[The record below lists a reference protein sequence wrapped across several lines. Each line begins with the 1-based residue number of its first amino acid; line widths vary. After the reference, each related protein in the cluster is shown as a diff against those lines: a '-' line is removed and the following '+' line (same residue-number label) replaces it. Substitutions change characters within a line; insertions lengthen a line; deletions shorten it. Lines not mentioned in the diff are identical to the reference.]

1 MKLESTTRKSGSEVE
16 DVAAF
21 RARAEQWLAATRP
34 AKASAAETT
43 LTWGEGVFDVTV
55 FHDRSL
61 EEERAYLASYVDW
74 IQQRHD
80 AGFWAITW
88 PVERGGS
95 GLTKAHHRA
104 YLDVES
110 QFDVPNDHELISV
123 TTKLVAPAV
132 EQFGQPEVRDRLAI
146 DFLLAKQFACQLF
159 SEPGAGSDLAGLS
172 TRAVRDGDEWVLDGQ
187 KVWTSNARIAPWGLA
202 ICRTDPDVPKHA
214 GLTAFLVPMQSEGIE
229 VRPIKQMNGGASF
242 NEVFFTGARIPDS
255 LRLGEVGDGWKVA
268 IAVLGFER
276 ENSGG
281 AGRRGG
287 EFDDL
292 LLLARHL
299 GRTDDPLIRQDLARV
314 YSLYKA
320 RMWARDRAAAS
331 AKRAGGS
338 GPEGSI
344 GKLLWTVAMR
354 QISDLSSQ
362 LLGPLLTADTG
373 EWGTF
378 AWNQHVLGAPG
389 YRIAGGSD
397 EIQRNIIGERV
408 LGLPGEPRVDR
419 DIPFSELVK
428 LGRG

>member
-1 MKLESTTRKSGSEVE
+1 
-16 DVAAF
+16 
-21 RARAEQWLAATRP
+21 
-34 AKASAAETT
+34 
-43 LTWGEGVFDVTV
+43 
-55 FHDRSL
+55 
-61 EEERAYLASYVDW
+61 
-74 IQQRHD
+74 
-80 AGFWAITW
+80 
-88 PVERGGS
+88 
-95 GLTKAHHRA
+95 
-104 YLDVES
+104 
-110 QFDVPNDHELISV
+110 
-123 TTKLVAPAV
+123 
-132 EQFGQPEVRDRLAI
+132 
-146 DFLLAKQFACQLF
+146 KQFACQLF

-172 TRAVRDGDEWVLDGQ
+172 TKAVRDGDEWVLDGQ
-187 KVWTSNARIAPWGLA
+187 KVWTSNARIALWGLA

-242 NEVFFTGARIPDS
+242 NEVFFTGARIADS
-255 LRLGEVGDGWKVA
+255 LRLGEIGDGWKVA

-299 GRTDDPLIRQDLARV
+299 GRTEDPLIRQDLARV